1 MAEFNEELFEDS
13 LCIESN
19 EWTKDTLSGLPTCK
33 GVLLF
38 VNASG
43 QPIQLLQA
51 ASLRRTAVAKLII
64 TEEIHSASRKTDV
77 SELTAKICYVSCR
90 NNFQSQLTYIELAHT
105 VFEKKEADWIQ
116 LPKPAFATI
125 DTGEFLPYFYV
136 SDIPKKDEGPKVFG
150 LFSNRKTAA
159 LFCEILNTVFV
170 LCRNPSLLNTGKE
183 PSCPYLQM
191 ETCPGPCLD
200 VTIREKYSNAV
211 QEACDVASGEIRPTI
226 ESLHEQMSQAA
237 QSMQFERAASL
248 KKNIES
254 LKKLTPYDFRWVR
267 NLEDL
272 CILHIDLDIKR
283 KIAGKNKKRPLYK
296 TYKITAKNVY
306 ELGTFVPKSPKQIMS
321 FLNHTWN
328 CGQEVSYTFKPKE
341 HLATLSLFLFRS
353 NQSGLWLDCTEAIS
367 KDSLFKQLQEIF
379 GIKFCCKSA
388 EKKDVDLDSTS

>member
-1 MAEFNEELFEDS
+1 MKDRFDIKHLNEYTDLINHNSKIPLDLYEKYSVKRGLR
-13 LCIESN
+13 N
-19 EWTKDTLSGLPTCK
+19 KDGT
-33 GVLLF
+33 GVLVGLTEIGDVHGYIMEEGDKIPVQGRLRYRGYNVQDIVKGF
-38 VNASG
+38 QYCRRHGFEETAF
-43 QPIQLLQA
+43 LL
-51 ASLRRTAVAKLII
+51 LL
-64 TEEIHSASRKTDV
+64 
-77 SELTAKICYVSCR
+77 
-90 NNFQSQLTYIELAHT
+90 
-105 VFEKKEADWIQ
+105 
-116 LPKPAFATI
+116 
-125 DTGEFLPYFYV
+125 G
-136 SDIPKKDEGPKVFG
+136 DIPKKDEGPKVFG